1 METPL
6 QKKIKKDQR
15 IMRVLK
21 VSELR
26 YHIGQTNLGPIDIMI
41 RYGEEKYNFLLD
53 SSPLDDNTEEGKE
66 KNEKMLEIFN
76 LK

>member
-1 METPL
+1 METNL
-6 QKKIKKDQR
+6 QKKIKTDHK
-15 IMRVLK
+15 IMKLLK

-26 YHIGQTNLGPIDIMI
+26 YHIGQTNLGPVDLMI
-41 RYGEEKYNFLLD
+41 RYGEDKYDFLLD
-53 SSPLDDNTEEGKE
+53 SSPLDDNTGEGKE